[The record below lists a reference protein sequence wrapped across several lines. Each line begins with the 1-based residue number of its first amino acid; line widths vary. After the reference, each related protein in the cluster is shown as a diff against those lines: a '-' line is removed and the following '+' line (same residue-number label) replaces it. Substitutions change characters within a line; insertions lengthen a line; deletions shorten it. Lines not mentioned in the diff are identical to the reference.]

1 MIIYHNLPAQNAQ
14 RNLYTTNSVL
24 NKSLEKLSS
33 GLRINR
39 AADDAA
45 GLVIS
50 EKMRAQVKGLN
61 QAVRNAQDGV
71 SLIQTAEGAMNEAH
85 SILQRMRE
93 LAVQA
98 ANETYTS
105 SDRQEIQKEIDAL
118 KSEVN
123 RIANTTEFNRKKL
136 LDGSA
141 AVLWSS
147 DSLSTKVY
155 ANGGLMTLD
164 QFGQKVIG
172 GGNYNLEIT
181 ATPGEAEIL
190 KTDIMRVKH
199 GEGMQIITTA
209 SESTSGLSNVTME
222 NLLSGRYTVEVTD
235 ASAATAADI
244 TATETLLGAFQ
255 QNTTNGA
262 GLVNAVYATAA
273 STYNASMVFEV
284 TSKTTA
290 NVTVNIKSYQYAQS
304 GVSTLESYTSTGQII
319 ATGGASADVTV
330 GDIKFKLQLND
341 SDHFTVGDKWSVNI
355 MGDPDYE
362 NDNTLNLRGPDSQ
375 VNRWTFND
383 SVLDS
388 ATSTI
393 KLYSLD
399 TTNGEVRD
407 GSVSFT
413 FGTVTETPAVV
424 DFVAGGGI
432 TAVEGDELRPAQAYD
447 LVTDNVY
454 TGDATVE
461 LIGTYSQAGKTLVS
475 GATVGAGETVN
486 ADILFEVMGID
497 GNQIQLR
504 ATSHELTVTGAD
516 SITYAN
522 LTAIAGQSN
531 TLDTGNVELY
541 TVTFAQASDYQVG
554 DKFVYHVGA
563 QGAQA
568 GFTASDTIT
577 IQNNSKN
584 RAYTV
589 TSAGGT
595 VNLAHWHLDTTTG
608 QVWDT
613 TLEATYNITASGVAT
628 FNTTTNPAMTF
639 DTGAQVGDRAALST
653 KLYDIDKFWDASGR
667 FLLADPQQITLVQG
681 DGTTASVWLYQ
692 NDTIGDVQN
701 KLETAVK
708 NDLGQGSIVNSST
721 TNQWVKYVT
730 TPVANS
736 PESVQGTFVIRS
748 GIAGE
753 KGEISFVG
761 DEDLIN
767 ALSLQVIQNS
777 TASRFSIDVTDAHT
791 GELLHDDVEIAGNLL
806 QGVLHKNV
814 DMEFN
819 ANAGIK
825 SQFDDTTKEFVLTGG
840 AGNKETTTVHL
851 VDNSLVLQVGANEG
865 QDMITSIGRLNTDA
879 LGIGAVLVSDFDLAS
894 KTITTL
900 DGAINRISG
909 QRAALGAVQNRLDH
923 TVSNLMVAAENTTA
937 AESRIRDLD
946 MAQEMIN
953 FTRLQVLSQAGMA
966 MLAQANA
973 LPGNI
978 LTLLR

>member
-147 DSLSTKVY
+147 DTLSTKVF
-155 ANGGLMTLD
+155 ARGGLMTLD

-190 KTDIMRVKH
+190 KTDIMRIKH

-304 GVSTLESYTSTGQII
+304 GVSTLESHTSTGQTL
-319 ATGGASADVTV
+319 ATDGSGVDVKV
-330 GDIKFKLQLND
+330 GDITFTLELND

-355 MGDPDYE
+355 MSDPSTAS
-362 NDNTLNLRGPDSQ
+362 DNTLNLRGPDSQ
-375 VNRWTFND
+375 VNRWTFNN

-424 DFVAGGGI
+424 DFVDGGGI
-432 TAVEGDELRPAQAYD
+432 TAVEGDELRPAQTYTLA
-447 LVTDNVY
+447 TDQNTAVVS
-454 TGDATVE
+454 AEVK
-461 LIGTYSQAGKTLVS
+461 LIGTYSQAEKTLVS
-475 GATVGAGETVN
+475 GQSVTGVLTVN

-504 ATSHELTVTGAD
+504 ATSHQLTTTGGDTIQYANIIADAEALNDLTVGGV
-516 SITYAN
+516 SIN
-522 LTAIAGQSN
+522 
-531 TLDTGNVELY
+531 
-541 TVTFAQASDYQVG
+541 TVTFAAASDFRVG
-554 DKFVYHVGA
+554 DKFIYHVAA
-563 QGAQA
+563 Q
-568 GFTASDTIT
+568 DTDPKDKIT
-577 IQNNSKN
+577 IQQTGLEN

-589 TSAGGT
+589 LSASGT
-595 VNLAHWHLDTTTG
+595 ANLAHWHLDTTTG

-613 TLEATYNITASGVAT
+613 TLEVAYNAITANGTAN

-730 TPVANS
+730 TPMANS

-814 DMEFN
+814 DVEFN

-840 AGNKETTTVHL
+840 AGNTENTTVHL